1 MSPHYDFHLLNLLSD
16 KYVQIL
22 YPFFTVLTIFLWLSL
37 GSSLY
42 ILPTVFCL
50 FFKSKK
56 QVIFSKC
63 FMPDYG
69 FCFHCLHNVFLKK
82 KPPEMNKTCFL
93 NLHKGKHQ
101 KWIKHVGPAWW
112 YGIMVFLA
120 CTLILLCQEETLLW
134 FVTYSR
140 MYVFILL
147 CALYLD

>member
-56 QVIFSKC
+56 TSNIFQVFYARLWLLFSLSSQ
-63 FMPDYG
+63 
-69 FCFHCLHNVFLKK
+69 CLLKK
-82 KPPEMNKTCFL
+82 EAFNFCEVQFAIYFMIHILCVLAKKSMPNSGSRVFFYTFNCFRFNIWVESIFNCL
-93 NLHKGKHQ
+93 L
-101 KWIKHVGPAWW
+101 I
-112 YGIMVFLA
+112 
-120 CTLILLCQEETLLW
+120 ILLE
-134 FVTYSR
+134 
-140 MYVFILL
+140 
-147 CALYLD
+147 